1 MSIDKLEQEHPVHV
15 RWRAFPLRPNLPPGG
30 LPLEDMLDAD
40 PDEAWAMAR
49 SLQDTAAE
57 FGLPFGELKR
67 VSNSRLAQELA
78 AWADSVGKARPFHEA
93 LFQAFFVEGKDIG
106 DKAVLVDL
114 AGAVG
119 LDRDQAL
126 QALEERL
133 YRKAVDADWARAR
146 QLGIRMAPTFVMKDR
161 LLEGTKPYPVLEA
174 WFREEGLWEPMGNRP
189 VANPSSS
196 TT

>member
-1 MSIDKLEQEHPVHV
+1 M
-15 RWRAFPLRPNLPPGG
+15 PPEG
-30 LPLEDMLDAD
+30 LSLEDVLDSDA
-40 PDEAWAMAR
+40 DEAWAMAR

-78 AWADSVGKARPFHEA
+78 AWADSSGKARPFHEA
-93 LFQAFFVEGKDIG
+93 LFHAFFVEGKDIG
-106 DKAVLVDL
+106 DKSVLADL
-114 AGAVG
+114 AVAVG
-119 LDRDQAL
+119 LDRDRAL
-126 QALEERL
+126 QVLEGRL

-146 QLGIRMAPTFVMKDR
+146 KLGIRMAPTFVMDGR

-174 WFREEGLWEPMGNRP
+174 WFREEGRWEPLGSRP
-189 VANPSSS
+189 VASPSRS